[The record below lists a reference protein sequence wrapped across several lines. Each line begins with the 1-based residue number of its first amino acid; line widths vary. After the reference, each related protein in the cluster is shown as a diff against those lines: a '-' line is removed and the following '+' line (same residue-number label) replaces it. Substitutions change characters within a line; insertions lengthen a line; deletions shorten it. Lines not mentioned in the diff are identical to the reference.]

1 MERSLN
7 DARIRRLSHKWQP
20 ELRAVFC
27 DWWII
32 IVCQQDAWAN
42 LCTFGWF
49 LKILVPQTSI
59 HSPPPLNLGDSVLVG
74 DYGCIITQL
83 LATTVEENWGP
94 FWHRPLEAELGPTVG
109 STRINSPF
117 CRGSGT
123 CPDVMKETSR
133 NTMWLRQRKGLD
145 PFSKPWLV
153 GSWVCFEVNYWRD
166 PRSGW
171 RRRAD
176 FFFANFGFLVGRRE
190 KDGHEDWVDQ

>member
-7 DARIRRLSHKWQP
+7 DARTRRLSHKWQP

-59 HSPPPLNLGDSVLVG
+59 HPPPPLNLGDSVLVG

-109 STRINSPF
+109 STSFLSWKWNMSWCNEGNIKKHYV
-117 CRGSGT
+117 T
-123 CPDVMKETSR
+123 TTKERTR
-133 NTMWLRQRKGLD
+133 PIFEAMVGGKLGLLWGELLAR
-145 PFSKPWLV
+145 PS
-153 GSWVCFEVNYWRD
+153 
-166 PRSGW
+166 
-171 RRRAD
+171 
-176 FFFANFGFLVGRRE
+176 
-190 KDGHEDWVDQ
+190 